1 MTKMRAILICV
12 VSLLAF
18 GVSPA
23 NAAAYPSQP
32 VKLVV
37 PFSPGGTTDIIARI
51 VAARMSVELG
61 RQMVVENMEGA
72 GGTLGTE
79 RVARAKPDGYTLI
92 LHSASSGA
100 INPALY
106 RNLKYDVRRDFV
118 PVALMTRT
126 ANVLVVRKDFP
137 ARDLKALV
145 ALVRSQPGKF
155 NFASSGN
162 GTVLHLSGAL
172 FLKQAGLNMVH
183 IPYRGAGPAMND
195 VVAGTVDMMW
205 DNVPS
210 ATGQIRAGNVRAIA
224 VTTRMRSPVLPNVP
238 TFAELGYRNYE
249 TDTWSAIFAPRGT
262 PPAIIARL
270 NQAAFAAL
278 RDPATAKR
286 LMAVGCQV
294 MPASKPEVL
303 AKFLD
308 QQIKYWAPVVAA
320 SGARIE

>member
-1 MTKMRAILICV
+1 
-12 VSLLAF
+12 
-18 GVSPA
+18 
-23 NAAAYPSQP
+23 
-32 VKLVV
+32 
-37 PFSPGGTTDIIARI
+37 
-51 VAARMSVELG
+51 
-61 RQMVVENMEGA
+61 
-72 GGTLGTE
+72 
-79 RVARAKPDGYTLI
+79 
-92 LHSASSGA
+92 
-100 INPALY
+100 
-106 RNLKYDVRRDFV
+106 
-118 PVALMTRT
+118 
-126 ANVLVVRKDFP
+126 
-137 ARDLKALV
+137 V
-145 ALVRSQPGKF
+145 ALVRSQPGRF
-155 NFASSGN
+155 NYASSGN

-210 ATGQIRAGNVRAIA
+210 ATGHIRAGNVRAIA
-224 VTTRMRSPVLPNVP
+224 VTTKTRSPVLPNVP

-262 PPAIIARL
+262 PPAIVARL
-270 NQAAFAAL
+270 NRAAFAAL

-286 LMAVGCQV
+286 LAAVGCVV
-294 MPASKPEVL
+294 MPPSTPEVL